1 MINNNTNVS
10 DDDIIKLLQKRWG
23 CDKFIFDCKIGK
35 HPQKTDV
42 LSYISNVK
50 YQGKILKYPNGQWI
64 TCNVKQALPYG
75 DYKMEFVLAP
85 RDFREQIGNLY
96 LLKADAHSF
105 VKLNPESQSKVASL
119 RKENNQK
126 RLEKGKDVYSD
137 KEQELF
143 EYWGVSNC
151 NFIGLYHYDEKS
163 GHSSI
168 DDIRKPNFAKIPYY
182 PNDEA
187 KKPITLWLRNSIPGL
202 NDGNYYL
209 FNWKLSEADYN
220 NPYEIYIDFKF
231 KPQEI
236 RPQWFIE
243 QLFNDRYND
252 KSKNFESSTNFLDTL
267 SKQLSA
273 KESTFIYELLQ
284 NANDY
289 PVDGVPV
296 DVEFRILDNYL
307 VFMHSGDY
315 FNVRN
320 ISGICGINE
329 KEKSANKKTI
339 GYKGIGFKTV
349 FLNNHYVYIRTGEYS
364 FRFEEK
370 AKAIKRLE
378 APWPILPIWTG
389 ADEIPKEILPV
400 IASPDAIEKYRVQI
414 ALRPDNPSIL
424 HYGRKSYENL
434 FKEVFEDSNLILF
447 IPNVR
452 SVKVYIGDEL
462 VRDCIVD
469 EDRWVIGDYEQDI
482 DEEFQKLV
490 NKDIE
495 TGKSRIPEKYKDFD
509 RTKVSFACRKEGRK
523 LLPVENAHL
532 YCYLPTS
539 ASWEFPF
546 LLNTDM
552 IPKGDRDDIER
563 EVYLKDEDETN
574 FNLELAKIAGK
585 NFFCWIQDLIKSGSY
600 DYDSIFSLVP
610 DFDKCIKETDEKY
623 KDFIEN
629 FKSGFESLLDN
640 SEIVPVLIDKQIAF
654 KSVSDMIYDTTGLS
668 CAGIMSDD
676 DILSLSN
683 WDGYFP
689 HPLLRNYSRATLM
702 PGIKSFLSMYHIDD
716 QLYDKDVLHDAV
728 EEDAFQ
734 KWLALQDNNDKFLE
748 FLLKKNLVDYFDD
761 SQIFLAESG
770 GLYKPEDLY
779 YSVDDYY
786 EDLTALDSYL
796 GRLSLRTRILCE
808 QDKDWEDFKDN
819 FKTFDP
825 DDFVDDVLLDGDN
838 KEEVCSI
845 LSDVKASI
853 PFMHFLSR
861 NVGFAESYK
870 DFPFVDSEGSIIE
883 NFKDVSLIFA
893 PSEDAESMREETWFD
908 RSWIAIISSS
918 YDEVA
923 RQYFLDHFGVRNYAD
938 KIVIDK
944 IICNSD
950 YQEDINNN
958 LEDFEANKSFV
969 EFVFQNRDAIKD
981 NALSGY
987 VVSSIDKNGDE
998 SFLSDDSYY
1007 IYIRNKIYS
1016 DTEGQNWLDNE
1027 LMYALN
1033 EAYYQDS
1040 NEITEYKTFFETKFG
1055 IPSMTGKLLL
1065 EDIIL
1070 KQADSI
1076 NKNLEYE
1083 DVNVEFWRW
1092 VKGFAKEP
1100 STISKFSL
1108 FYLLVKE
1115 LDEADYR
1122 LNKVTTSDIYLSNAY
1137 QVSSDIEVI
1146 VKKYAPS
1153 ALFVAPD
1160 YLESNTNSVIKEWV
1174 DFFMALGV
1182 QTTIEELVFNKIIP
1196 NIGEIQEEGLPN
1208 LLGLYY
1214 DQIQDRWEEILDNR
1228 KSVKQNLRSI
1238 CVKTCDGVFTP
1249 IKECILV
1256 DISND
1261 KEPFKDIVLD
1271 KEITSASAS
1280 SRNAKK
1286 LLLDISQN
1294 VGGTI
1299 IKDVVGWQERKL
1311 NAYAGCEEDYS
1322 VEVHLNLIDELIDI
1336 DSETLKTFECRK
1348 RLRLLDVDDNY
1359 CEPEELTLSSEY
1371 KTSCLFDKYGIK
1383 DGLIYLSHRYV
1394 EIDLNNAFA
1403 DFAKKILNVHYR
1415 FEKEDIKY
1423 LSNYK
1428 FAVYF
1433 WSEYALRHKEFIED
1447 LIDSDEFDN
1456 VPCIPTMAGNVYAPE
1471 DVYSSELNDYVIKK
1485 IPEWEDKVLTDEI
1498 PVDENGKNGLI
1509 EGLKFKE
1516 QLSFEDG
1523 LNALRTI
1530 KGKEKRREI
1539 LEWMNEDYD
1548 DSYSELI
1555 SEYRNSEDAIWKNGK
1570 AEDRRITEL
1579 YAIAPES
1586 KTLYEFFRD
1595 NEYILHSDYI
1605 SNWNKD
1611 DYRSICNMM
1620 QIHIIEENEMSFD
1633 PVGEQDSLAHY
1644 FEGRL
1649 LVVAGIEDTNKWNEL
1664 FEKYKEKI
1672 SMMSFWRCSSI
1683 SWTYEGNDKISQK
1696 NKKFYSNEG
1705 DFYYVKDWCTKQV
1718 YTDFVRE
1725 MYDYLECSMNEDQ
1738 FKNILDPDEDIQD
1751 LIEDYYSL
1759 RTDEYIAELAKYDGA
1774 FSKYSGRKVTD
1785 EVEEEDGT
1793 IEAANEYRP
1802 KRISLNNMGND
1813 DENDIEPMTEAEDT
1827 STGRDDNEIAYGTNT
1842 KAIDTHFEVPTEGD
1856 EEGST
1861 EWTQPEKDPEADED
1875 EYDDAGA
1882 TTDFPEV
1889 EPEPEEEYYEFDP
1902 DEGDPIGD
1910 VTNDRK
1916 NYEPVGF
1923 RPTGIRQARRKAARP
1938 FTKEEMQRLRSNGTP
1953 LELESLPATQEEL
1966 DLLSKCG
1973 ISPEQI
1979 ADTNYLAQLRLY
1991 RNLQDELGESPEE
2004 SLAEFIRNAD
2014 DVAEHKMSSG
2024 KYVHACS
2031 AARGVMY
2038 VSPSV
2043 WNKMVNNQWV
2053 ICVYLDGQGKNFHYI
2068 NTAEEFLKLV
2078 QKDDVVIKI
2087 TGKEKVDVVNK
2098 LYTSLLANTKGTA
2111 YTLVR
2116 VAART
2121 NMDAVFA
2128 HYVGAMAETN
2138 DGNEDEDLEMY

>member
-1 MINNNTNVS
+1 
-10 DDDIIKLLQKRWG
+10 
-23 CDKFIFDCKIGK
+23 
-35 HPQKTDV
+35 
-42 LSYISNVK
+42 
-50 YQGKILKYPNGQWI
+50 
-64 TCNVKQALPYG
+64 
-75 DYKMEFVLAP
+75 
-85 RDFREQIGNLY
+85 
-96 LLKADAHSF
+96 
-105 VKLNPESQSKVASL
+105 
-119 RKENNQK
+119 
-126 RLEKGKDVYSD
+126 
-137 KEQELF
+137 
-143 EYWGVSNC
+143 
-151 NFIGLYHYDEKS
+151 
-163 GHSSI
+163 
-168 DDIRKPNFAKIPYY
+168 
-182 PNDEA
+182 
-187 KKPITLWLRNSIPGL
+187 
-202 NDGNYYL
+202 
-209 FNWKLSEADYN
+209 
-220 NPYEIYIDFKF
+220 
-231 KPQEI
+231 
-236 RPQWFIE
+236 
-243 QLFNDRYND
+243 
-252 KSKNFESSTNFLDTL
+252 
-267 SKQLSA
+267 
-273 KESTFIYELLQ
+273 
-284 NANDY
+284 
-289 PVDGVPV
+289 
-296 DVEFRILDNYL
+296 
-307 VFMHSGDY
+307 
-315 FNVRN
+315 
-320 ISGICGINE
+320 
-329 KEKSANKKTI
+329 
-339 GYKGIGFKTV
+339 
-349 FLNNHYVYIRTGEYS
+349 
-364 FRFEEK
+364 
-370 AKAIKRLE
+370 
-378 APWPILPIWTG
+378 
-389 ADEIPKEILPV
+389 
-400 IASPDAIEKYRVQI
+400 
-414 ALRPDNPSIL
+414 
-424 HYGRKSYENL
+424 
-434 FKEVFEDSNLILF
+434 
-447 IPNVR
+447 
-452 SVKVYIGDEL
+452 
-462 VRDCIVD
+462 
-469 EDRWVIGDYEQDI
+469 
-482 DEEFQKLV
+482 
-490 NKDIE
+490 
-495 TGKSRIPEKYKDFD
+495 
-509 RTKVSFACRKEGRK
+509 
-523 LLPVENAHL
+523 
-532 YCYLPTS
+532 
-539 ASWEFPF
+539 
-546 LLNTDM
+546 
-552 IPKGDRDDIER
+552 
-563 EVYLKDEDETN
+563 
-574 FNLELAKIAGK
+574 
-585 NFFCWIQDLIKSGSY
+585 
-600 DYDSIFSLVP
+600 
-610 DFDKCIKETDEKY
+610 
-623 KDFIEN
+623 
-629 FKSGFESLLDN
+629 
-640 SEIVPVLIDKQIAF
+640 
-654 KSVSDMIYDTTGLS
+654 
-668 CAGIMSDD
+668 
-676 DILSLSN
+676 
-683 WDGYFP
+683 
-689 HPLLRNYSRATLM
+689 
-702 PGIKSFLSMYHIDD
+702 
-716 QLYDKDVLHDAV
+716 
-728 EEDAFQ
+728 
-734 KWLALQDNNDKFLE
+734 
-748 FLLKKNLVDYFDD
+748 
-761 SQIFLAESG
+761 
-770 GLYKPEDLY
+770 
-779 YSVDDYY
+779 
-786 EDLTALDSYL
+786 
-796 GRLSLRTRILCE
+796 
-808 QDKDWEDFKDN
+808 
-819 FKTFDP
+819 
-825 DDFVDDVLLDGDN
+825 
-838 KEEVCSI
+838 
-845 LSDVKASI
+845 
-853 PFMHFLSR
+853 
-861 NVGFAESYK
+861 
-870 DFPFVDSEGSIIE
+870 
-883 NFKDVSLIFA
+883 
-893 PSEDAESMREETWFD
+893 
-908 RSWIAIISSS
+908 
-918 YDEVA
+918 
-923 RQYFLDHFGVRNYAD
+923 
-938 KIVIDK
+938 
-944 IICNSD
+944 
-950 YQEDINNN
+950 
-958 LEDFEANKSFV
+958 
-969 EFVFQNRDAIKD
+969 
-981 NALSGY
+981 
-987 VVSSIDKNGDE
+987 
-998 SFLSDDSYY
+998 
-1007 IYIRNKIYS
+1007 
-1016 DTEGQNWLDNE
+1016 
-1027 LMYALN
+1027 
-1033 EAYYQDS
+1033 
-1040 NEITEYKTFFETKFG
+1040 
-1055 IPSMTGKLLL
+1055 
-1065 EDIIL
+1065 
-1070 KQADSI
+1070 
-1076 NKNLEYE
+1076 
-1083 DVNVEFWRW
+1083 
-1092 VKGFAKEP
+1092 
-1100 STISKFSL
+1100 
-1108 FYLLVKE
+1108 
-1115 LDEADYR
+1115 
-1122 LNKVTTSDIYLSNAY
+1122 
-1137 QVSSDIEVI
+1137 
-1146 VKKYAPS
+1146 
-1153 ALFVAPD
+1153 
-1160 YLESNTNSVIKEWV
+1160 
-1174 DFFMALGV
+1174 
-1182 QTTIEELVFNKIIP
+1182 
-1196 NIGEIQEEGLPN
+1196 
-1208 LLGLYY
+1208 
-1214 DQIQDRWEEILDNR
+1214 
-1228 KSVKQNLRSI
+1228 
-1238 CVKTCDGVFTP
+1238 
-1249 IKECILV
+1249 
-1256 DISND
+1256 
-1261 KEPFKDIVLD
+1261 
-1271 KEITSASAS
+1271 
-1280 SRNAKK
+1280 
-1286 LLLDISQN
+1286 
-1294 VGGTI
+1294 
-1299 IKDVVGWQERKL
+1299 
-1311 NAYAGCEEDYS
+1311 
-1322 VEVHLNLIDELIDI
+1322 
-1336 DSETLKTFECRK
+1336 
-1348 RLRLLDVDDNY
+1348 
-1359 CEPEELTLSSEY
+1359 
-1371 KTSCLFDKYGIK
+1371 
-1383 DGLIYLSHRYV
+1383 
-1394 EIDLNNAFA
+1394 
-1403 DFAKKILNVHYR
+1403 
-1415 FEKEDIKY
+1415 
-1423 LSNYK
+1423 
-1428 FAVYF
+1428 
-1433 WSEYALRHKEFIED
+1433 
-1447 LIDSDEFDN
+1447 
-1456 VPCIPTMAGNVYAPE
+1456 MAGNVYAPE